1 MEDEKEEKTVTQT
14 GEKTEGAVAETDEK
28 TDKTEKT
35 KKADK
40 SFSQEEVNAMLKKE
54 RSKIPAKEELE
65 AFKKWKEAQKSEEQ
79 KKSEQEIEYQKTL
92 TENED
97 LKKENMLFKKGVTD
111 SDDVEFLVYKI
122 SKMDGDF
129 EDNVDEFLKENPKY
143 LQNASDEKEDGE
155 NEEKKETTGV
165 KTNNG
170 TSTNVDA
177 VEAILK
183 SRHPELYKD

>member
-14 GEKTEGAVAETDEK
+14 DEKTEGAVAGTDEK

-65 AFKKWKEAQKSEEQ
+65 AFKKWKEDQKSEEQ
-79 KKSEQEIEYQKTL
+79 KKSEQEIEFQKTL

-97 LKKENMLFKKGVTD
+97 LKKENMLFKKGVTN
-111 SDDVEFLVYKI
+111 SDDVEFLVFKI

-143 LQNASDEKEDGE
+143 LQSASDEKQDDEK
-155 NEEKKETTGV
+155 EEKKETTGV

>member
-1 MEDEKEEKTVTQT
+1 MEDEEKTVTQT
-14 GEKTEGAVAETDEK
+14 DEKTEGAVAGTEEK
-28 TDKTEKT
+28 TDKTEKN

-65 AFKKWKEAQKSEEQ
+65 AFKKWKEDQKSEEQ

-97 LKKENMLFKKGVTD
+97 LKKENMLFKKGVIN

-129 EDNVDEFLKENPKY
+129 EDNVDEFLKENPRY
-143 LQNASDEKEDGE
+143 LQFSSDENQDGE
-155 NEEKKETTGV
+155 KEEKRETTGV

-170 TSTNVDA
+170 TATNVDA
-177 VEAILK
+177 VEAILR